1 MQRRRGFYA
10 EKLRKNVKFQWIYSR
25 FPFTNFWITFIIK
38 SIKPLFKFDLKYGP
52 KKFRGGV
59 ETVCL
64 NASGGWLKHFDF
76 TLLGIAVFGA
86 VLFRAYF

>member
-1 MQRRRGFYA
+1 MD
-10 EKLRKNVKFQWIYSR
+10 
-25 FPFTNFWITFIIK
+25 
-38 SIKPLFKFDLKYGP
+38 LFKISIY
-52 KKFRGGV
+52 KFLNLRGGV

-76 TLLGIAVFGA
+76 TLLGIAVFRA

>member
-1 MQRRRGFYA
+1 MDP
-10 EKLRKNVKFQWIYSR
+10 KN
-25 FPFTNFWITFIIK
+25 
-38 SIKPLFKFDLKYGP
+38 LG
-52 KKFRGGV
+52 GGV

-76 TLLGIAVFGA
+76 TLLGIAVFRA